1 MTNAEHSSAPGKLVQ
16 PSNRLR
22 SFLERNCDALLISFG
37 KCVNKIDVVCLTR
50 TVIMQDKLEQIFP
63 AKTPN
68 LGMKHR
74 EIDRNLWTNDYLINV
89 KNSLKYQDID
99 FDVDFDQ

>member
-1 MTNAEHSSAPGKLVQ
+1 
-16 PSNRLR
+16 
-22 SFLERNCDALLISFG
+22 
-37 KCVNKIDVVCLTR
+37 
-50 TVIMQDKLEQIFP
+50 MQDKLEQIFP
-63 AKTPN
+63 AKIPN

-99 FDVDFDQ
+99 FDVDFDQYQPTLQDVNSLFID